1 MGCGDGEWDM
11 LTGRLAGETDIDMGE
26 NEGNIAGL
34 NSNGGVGMGTNCG
47 ESPVKTGFG
56 ACRGTTCII
65 SPLGAVEIKQGV
77 NPGMGTKGVVMGT
90 KGEGKRGLLS
100 MVIGM
105 VL

>member
-1 MGCGDGEWDM
+1 M
-11 LTGRLAGETDIDMGE
+11 LTGRGAGETEIDMGE

-34 NSNGGVGMGTNCG
+34 NNNGGVGMGTNCG
-47 ESPVKTGFG
+47 ESPVITG

-77 NPGMGTKGVVMGT
+77 NPGIGINGVVIGTKGD
-90 KGEGKRGLLS
+90 GKRGLFS
-100 MVIGM
+100 MVLYGM